1 MATARDRLIEAAFAL
16 FDERGYDATT
26 VDEIA
31 EWAGT
36 GRTTFFRHFG
46 SKEAVIFPDHDEL
59 LDQIRGRLTAAGRD
73 ARPVAVTEA
82 ARLVLL
88 HYLEEGDLAKARYR
102 LTTTVPALRD
112 RELAGMVQYQR
123 VFRTF
128 IHEWLGGGPETSL
141 RAELMAAAVVT
152 AHNHVL
158 RAWLRGQTEHPL
170 EDFDTAMAE
179 VVALFDQPANAQ
191 PGSTVVVLRSC
202 LNLEVVVPQLRRA
215 LREADLGKP
224 ISD

>member
-1 MATARDRLIEAAFAL
+1 MATARDRLVEAAFAL
-16 FDERGYDATT
+16 FDEQGYDATT

-31 EWAGT
+31 ERAGT
-36 GRTTFFRHFG
+36 GRTTFFRYFG
-46 SKEAVIFPDHDEL
+46 SKEAVIFPDHDQL
-59 LDQIRGRLTAAGRD
+59 LDQIRGRLASAGRD

-82 ARLVLL
+82 ARLVLA
-88 HYLEEGDLAKARYR
+88 HYLEEGELARARYR

-128 IHEWLGGGPETSL
+128 IHEWLGGGPESSL
-141 RAELMAAAVVT
+141 RSELMAAAVVT

-158 RAWLRGQTEHPL
+158 RTWLRGHTERPL

-179 VVALFDQPANAQ
+179 VLALFDQPAHA
-191 PGSTVVVLRSC
+191 PRGSTVVVLRSSQD
-202 LNLEVVVPQLRRA
+202 LEAVVPQLRRA
-215 LREADLGKP
+215 LREAALEM
-224 ISD
+224 